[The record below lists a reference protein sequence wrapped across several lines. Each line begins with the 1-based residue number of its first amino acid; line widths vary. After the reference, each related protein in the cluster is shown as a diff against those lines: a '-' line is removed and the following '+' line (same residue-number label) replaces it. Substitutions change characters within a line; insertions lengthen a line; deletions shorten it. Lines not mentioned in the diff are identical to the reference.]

1 MRVDAAQI
9 DVSSMDG
16 LRQKTPAELKAD
28 LKTLRDGQVQLRF
41 QKVYGQIEDTTQ
53 GRKSRKNIARV
64 MTILREKQVQ
74 QFLLTDPEVRQL
86 LEDGKVSLSAGK
98 NDPKG
103 LVGRDDLTGNDARSH
118 TLVMRLWSQLRRTPD
133 FHQRTRHIETV

>member
-1 MRVDAAQI
+1 MRLDATGI

-16 LRQKTPAELKAD
+16 LRQKTPVELKAD
-28 LKTLRDGQVQLRF
+28 LKTLRDGVVQIRF
-41 QKVYGQIEDTTQ
+41 QKVYGQLEDMTQ
-53 GRKSRKNIARV
+53 GRKTRQNIARV

-74 QFLLTDPEVRQL
+74 QFLLSDPEIRQL
-86 LEDGKVSLSAGK
+86 LEDGKVSLSVGK

-103 LVGRDDLTGNDARSH
+103 SVSRDDLSGNDARSH
-118 TLVMRLWSQLRRTPD
+118 TLVMRLWSQLRRDPD